1 MSSTR
6 TLLARMSSVRM
17 SPGRAWRRCGAL
29 ALACLLLAVACDSR
43 QAPAEGPAANAT
55 PAQVVR
61 QLTAHLRNNDL
72 EAFARAAVPPK
83 LHTQLDLAWREGRT
97 RWPLDELPFGS
108 RLPGILG
115 SLAAPGSE
123 ARLQRIFDRQF
134 AGANRELR
142 SAASAL
148 GVFGTQYVSNEGD
161 YSDDERQ
168 HYAQLIAATAQWG
181 ARAPLADPAR
191 AKAGIAKLAA
201 AARRTGLTSEAAFRD
216 AGLEGGLRRMGP
228 FAAAFKQ
235 VLAAYGLKV
244 DADLAT
250 LEATLQQ
257 QTGDTAL
264 VRMRYRF
271 AGQPIDTVVSMER
284 IDGRWYLADYLRHA
298 QAALARPPAQAAPIA
313 EPAAATPSAPAARAR
328 R

>member
-1 MSSTR
+1 M
-6 TLLARMSSVRM
+6 ARGRRSR
-17 SPGRAWRRCGAL
+17 GRAPARWGALLL
-29 ALACLLLAVACDSR
+29 ALACLLPAACDR
-43 QAPAEGPAANAT
+43 QAPVEGAAAANAT

-61 QLTAHLRNNDL
+61 RLTTHLRQNDF
-72 EAFARAAVPPK
+72 EAFARDAVPPD
-83 LHTQLDLAWREGRT
+83 LHRELDVAWREGRT

-108 RLPGILG
+108 RLPGMLD

-123 ARLQRIFDRQF
+123 TRLLRIFDRQF
-134 AGANRELR
+134 AGAGRELHN
-142 SAASAL
+142 AASAL
-148 GVFGTQYVSNEGD
+148 GVFGAQYVSNEGD

-181 ARAPLADPAR
+181 SRAPLADRAR

-216 AGLEGGLRRMGP
+216 AGIDGGLRRMGP

-235 VLAAYGLKV
+235 VLASYGLRV

-257 QTGDTAL
+257 QTGDTAR

-271 AGQPIDTVVSMER
+271 AGQPIDAIVSMER
-284 IDGRWYLADYLRHA
+284 IDGRWYLSDFVRHA
-298 QAALARPPAQAAPIA
+298 R
-313 EPAAATPSAPAARAR
+313 AAATR
-328 R
+328 